1 MLGGQACIIGRNK
14 KMSTLFNITNI
25 WKHIRSGRN
34 PRKLPGIDSR
44 VSFAE
49 INQFNSDLNFRQYC
63 KTEAPER
70 YEVLNDLARIKF
82 EMIHNNHFNS
92 MK

>member
-1 MLGGQACIIGRNK
+1 
-14 KMSTLFNITNI
+14 MSTLFNITNI
-25 WKHIRSGRN
+25 WKHIRGSRN
-34 PRKLPGIDSR
+34 PLKLHDMNSR

-63 KTEAPER
+63 KTETPER
-70 YEVLNDLARIKF
+70 YAVLNDLARIQF
-82 EMIHNNHFNS
+82 EMIHNNHFRP